1 MATQT
6 NVRLLDA
13 KATTAIIASRAIVK
27 STQDGDTVR
36 FHIQGN
42 GNLIPVTTR
51 EGAQVMAAGTDNI
64 PLTKTIYG
72 VKANSH
78 VAMLNPN
85 NQKLLREAMQ
95 AETDGEVE
103 EAHKLFN
110 QYLNKIQVSFS
121 VIHNPGRR
129 AVQFYNQQLVEGEV
143 RMITTENGS
152 LITMENT
159 RPVAVAKLAQTRE
172 FNLEDLMGL
181 SEEGPKAEDVFTPIA
196 GVGVENQQETEDTT
210 TP

>member
-13 KATTAIIASRAIVK
+13 KATQSIIASRAIVRA
-27 STQDGDTVR
+27 TQDGDTVR

-78 VAMLNPN
+78 IAMLNPN

-95 AETDGEVE
+95 AETAGEMDD
-103 EAHKLFN
+103 ASKLFN

-121 VIHNPGRR
+121 VIHNPGRKT
-129 AVQFYNQQLVEGEV
+129 VQFYNQQLVEGEV
-143 RMITTENGS
+143 RVITTENGS

-159 RPVAVAKLAQTRE
+159 RPVAVAKLAQTRNFE
-172 FNLEDLMGL
+172 LADLMGL
-181 SEEGPKAEDVFTPIA
+181 SEDGPKAEDVFTPITGA
-196 GVGVENQQETEDTT
+196 EAENQQETEDATA
-210 TP
+210 

>member
-13 KATTAIIASRAIVK
+13 KATQSIIASRAIVRA
-27 STQDGDTVR
+27 TQDGDTVR

-78 VAMLNPN
+78 IAMLNPN

-95 AETDGEVE
+95 AETAGEMDD
-103 EAHKLFN
+103 ASKLFN

-129 AVQFYNQQLVEGEV
+129 AVQFYDRQLVEGEV
-143 RMITTENGS
+143 RVITTENGS
-152 LITMENT
+152 LITMENA
-159 RPVAVAKLAQTRE
+159 RPVAVAKLAQTRNFE
-172 FNLEDLMGL
+172 LADLMGL
-181 SEEGPKAEDVFTPIA
+181 SEEGPKAEDVFTPVN
-196 GVGVENQQETEDTT
+196 GVEAENQQETEDITA
-210 TP
+210 